1 MNQKILVVEDDPIS
15 ARMMR
20 DFLAANGY
28 HTTVATTGT
37 DGVASFFREEPDLMI
52 VDVALPKKNGFEV
65 CFEVKRTE
73 RGRGMPL
80 LLMSAVYRD
89 EDHAIRYASADLR
102 AQGYLLKPFDL
113 RDLLVRVRELL
124 PAA

>member
-1 MNQKILVVEDDPIS
+1 MKRILVVEDDPVS

-20 DFLAANGY
+20 DFLAAQGYATSVAKNGLE
-28 HTTVATTGT
+28 
-37 DGVASFFREEPDLMI
+37 GVEAFEREPPDLMI

-73 RGRGMPL
+73 RGRDLPL

-89 EDHAIRYASADLR
+89 ADHALRYSQDELR
-102 AQGYLLKPFDL
+102 AQGFLTKPFDL
-113 RDLLVRVRELL
+113 RDLLARVRELL
-124 PAA
+124 PD